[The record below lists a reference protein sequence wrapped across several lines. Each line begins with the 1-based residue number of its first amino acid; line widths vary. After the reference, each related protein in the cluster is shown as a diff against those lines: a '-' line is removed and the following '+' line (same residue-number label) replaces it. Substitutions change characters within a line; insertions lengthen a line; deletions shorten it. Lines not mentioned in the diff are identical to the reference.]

1 MPMKKLLTAFVLTA
15 LLLLPAASA
24 AGDEGADALNRLG
37 LFSGSEAGYE
47 LDRTPTRAEALV
59 MLLKLTGQA
68 DEALAGEWSHPFQ
81 DAGWASSYIGYAYQN
96 GLTAGVSDD
105 MFGTSQNA
113 TAQQYA
119 AFLLRALGYQEF
131 DYENALTLLQTSTP
145 AVLPQG
151 EGFTR
156 GDLVDLSLA
165 ALAAPVADGSGTLA
179 ARLAGEGLFDYGD
192 YQAARDSVGAQ
203 EAAQTT
209 VLIYVTGSNLER
221 TSGRAT
227 ADIEEMLQAE
237 LTGNINIV
245 LQTGGTKAWKNDW
258 MTDGATQRFTIQNG
272 TVQPAS
278 PVLEGVLMSQPETLA
293 NFLRWGVTS
302 YPAQRYILVLWNHGG
317 GTLRGY
323 GHDEMNNDKTLMLD
337 ELDQAFTWADVDFAL
352 VGFDACLM
360 ATMSTSCMLKD
371 HSSYLL
377 ASEELEPVNGW
388 YYTDWLTMLDQ
399 DPDMEVR
406 PLAEA
411 IADGY
416 LTDAL
421 KEDWLYATISLI
433 DLSRID
439 AVADGWREVADQ
451 LCQRLQE
458 GRYADVEQVLR
469 QSKAYGQGTSYDQVD
484 MTDFLTRAENAGLA
498 TTGELRR
505 AVSEAVVYRTGTPLM
520 DRSNGLALYIP
531 YEKYARYQEKVRKAL
546 LGSGFQE
553 EVMAFW
559 DEFYSLVK
567 KNGPTKLVWPKNR

>member
-1 MPMKKLLTAFVLTA
+1 
-15 LLLLPAASA
+15 
-24 AGDEGADALNRLG
+24 
-37 LFSGSEAGYE
+37 
-47 LDRTPTRAEALV
+47 
-59 MLLKLTGQA
+59 
-68 DEALAGEWSHPFQ
+68 
-81 DAGWASSYIGYAYQN
+81 
-96 GLTAGVSDD
+96 
-105 MFGTSQNA
+105 
-113 TAQQYA
+113 
-119 AFLLRALGYQEF
+119 
-131 DYENALTLLQTSTP
+131 
-145 AVLPQG
+145 
-151 EGFTR
+151 
-156 GDLVDLSLA
+156 
-165 ALAAPVADGSGTLA
+165 
-179 ARLAGEGLFDYGD
+179 
-192 YQAARDSVGAQ
+192 
-203 EAAQTT
+203 
-209 VLIYVTGSNLER
+209 
-221 TSGRAT
+221 
-227 ADIEEMLQAE
+227 
-237 LTGNINIV
+237 
-245 LQTGGTKAWKNDW
+245 
-258 MTDGATQRFTIQNG
+258 
-272 TVQPAS
+272 
-278 PVLEGVLMSQPETLA
+278 MSQPETLA

-388 YYTDWLTMLDQ
+388 DYTDWLTMLDQ

-553 EVMAFW
+553 EDMAFW

-567 KNGPTKLVWPKNR
+567 KNGPTKLVWPK